1 MLLSQAIDALLLAT
15 KAEGRSPETVITY
28 ERRLKPLIE
37 FLGDVPID
45 EITAHDL
52 RRYVAGL
59 WDCSILYSDHPTH
72 ERRKGSLSPSTIN
85 GRVRAFKR
93 LFNWLEEEEV
103 IQDNPTRRIKTPRPK
118 QGEPKSIDTEDIVAL
133 LATTEGESVTDLR
146 DRAIIFFLT
155 DTGCRVGGLCH
166 LHVQDLNFEEGLA
179 KVCEKGSKTR
189 MVPFTPMTA
198 EMLNAWLE
206 VRPQDQGDWVFVS
219 LGTKSKGR
227 FKRNGVAHMLK
238 RRAKRAGVTG
248 RVNPHAFRHAF
259 ARHFLLSGGD
269 LGTLSALMGHEGT
282 EVTTRYYGI
291 FTIQELKAKHAKHN
305 LVAGIFGGDRN
316 GDQ

>member
-1 MLLSQAIDALLLAT
+1 MLLSEAIDELLLAT
-15 KAEGRSPETVITY
+15 RAEGRSPATITTY
-28 ERRLKPLIE
+28 KRRLKSLLG
-37 FLGDVPID
+37 FLGDVPVD
-45 EITAHDL
+45 EITVRDL

-59 WDCSILYSDHPTH
+59 WERSTLYSDHPTH
-72 ERRKGSLSPSTIN
+72 KEREGHLSTSTIN

-103 IQDNPTRRIKTPRPK
+103 IQDNPIRRIKTPRPK
-118 QGEPKSIDTEDIVAL
+118 QEEPKSIDPEDIVAL
-133 LATTEGESVTDLR
+133 LATTEEGSVTDLR

-166 LHVQDLNFEEGLA
+166 LRVQDLNFEEGLA
-179 KVCEKGSKTR
+179 TVCEKGNKTR

-198 EMLNAWLE
+198 EVLNAWLE

-219 LGTKSKGR
+219 LGTKSVGR

-238 RRAKRAGVTG
+238 RRAKQAGVTG

-269 LGTLSALMGHEGT
+269 LGTLSTLMGHQGV
-282 EVTTRYYGI
+282 EVTKSHYGI
-291 FTIQELKAKHAKHN
+291 FTIKELKAKHAKHN
-305 LVAGIFGGDRN
+305 LIVGIFGGDRD